1 MLFSGSSCGG
11 RAKRGNCPCT
21 LFLFINLAK
30 TNQCLM
36 LPWKLSQ
43 IFNWNS
49 EFSKYPICNDY
60 HIIYKYL
67 LIIQKFIYVQ
77 LQWQFHYVGI
87 SCFFFCVCVIIF
99 FKSTYENFLIWSLK
113 WLKYRAPLLHCID
126 VVYTQCILNHKE

>member
-60 HIIYKYL
+60 PIIYKYL

-87 SCFFFCVCVIIF
+87 SCFFLCMCNHLFQIYLWEFLNLVSEMTKITCTII
-99 FKSTYENFLIWSLK
+99 TL
-113 WLKYRAPLLHCID
+113 YRCSIHT
-126 VVYTQCILNHKE
+126 VYTQS